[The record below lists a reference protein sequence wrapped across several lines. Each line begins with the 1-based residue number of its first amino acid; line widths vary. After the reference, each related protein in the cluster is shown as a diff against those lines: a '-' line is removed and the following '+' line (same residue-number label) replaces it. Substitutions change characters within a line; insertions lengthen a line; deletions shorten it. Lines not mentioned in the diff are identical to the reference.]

1 MIPIWM
7 ITRSV
12 FEAAEADRERGRK
25 REERKRSVVD
35 GHHQALPIE
44 CLWGIEIWRR
54 GGGGTRFFS
63 VVLLLPNYLLAHLFR

>member
-12 FEAAEADRERGRK
+12 FEAAEAEREREDG
-25 REERKRSVVD
+25 KRSVVD